1 MMASGKLTS
10 VELTRAYIDR
20 IDALNKRGPG
30 LNAVTQLN
38 PDALN
43 EAQLADKR
51 RAAGH
56 LLGPADGLP
65 ILMKDLIDVKGM
77 YTSAGNYSLRNSYP
91 ATDAGI
97 TKNLREH
104 GVVILGKLGLSE
116 FANSFGNQPS
126 GFSNL
131 TGQVLNG
138 IDADQNPSGSSS
150 GTGAAMAAALAT
162 LGIGTE
168 TSGSIISP
176 SRPRASSACAR
187 PSGSCPATASRRS
200 TSRRTRPARWCA
212 PSPTRR

>member
-1 MMASGKLTS
+1 M
-10 VELTRAYIDR
+10 
-20 IDALNKRGPG
+20 NKGGPG
-30 LNAVTQLN
+30 LNAVAQLN
-38 PDALN
+38 REALK
-43 EAQLADKR
+43 EAGQADR
-51 RAAGH
+51 ERAEGH
-56 LLGPADGLP
+56 LLGPAHGLP
-65 ILMKDLIDVKGM
+65 ILMKDLIDVQGM

-91 ATDAGI
+91 ASDAGI
-97 TKNLREH
+97 TKKLREH

-131 TGQVLNG
+131 TGQVING

-176 SRPRASSACAR
+176 SSTQSLVGLRPTVGLVPGYGIA
-187 PSGSCPATASRRS
+187 PIS
-200 TSRRTRPARWCA
+200 T
-212 PSPTRR
+212 